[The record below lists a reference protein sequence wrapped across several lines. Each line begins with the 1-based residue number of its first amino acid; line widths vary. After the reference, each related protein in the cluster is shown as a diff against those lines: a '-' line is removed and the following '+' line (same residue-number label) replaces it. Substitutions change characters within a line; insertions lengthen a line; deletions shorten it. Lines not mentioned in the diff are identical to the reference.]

1 MPERVDKC
9 VRSVLDDNP
18 DYTESRAY
26 AICNAKANRGEL
38 SVGENA
44 SHDALLAAAAEHDG
58 ACPAGEVPAGDGCV
72 RVEEVDA
79 PAPLLNSQPR
89 IMASA
94 SPLDTQPIERDELSG
109 DKVAYHGLK
118 LIDTG
123 VWVDANSETPT
134 LYDEVTFKNT
144 SPEYDDGEWEGPPTN
159 IAHDIHKAGPKKNEV
174 HEASVGGW
182 IDPESLETDGE
193 AMFGD
198 LILDRGT
205 DAGAF
210 ADTNLKSALENDGTA
225 GFSPSVELMPTEL
238 EDNPDHPRAEEH
250 VKEAELTGLGL
261 VRDPASKSVDLAHET
276 RNRAV
281 ALSAASGEEVK
292 TLHREPGGMSPEVDH
307 DEIRAAILGRE
318 LAVEEIQDDAQAIAD
333 ELDVP
338 VDEVLEV
345 LDPLLDMNDDG
356 EGENPE
362 MEEPDE
368 ENPDEPEEPE
378 EEPEEMADGDD
389 VDALQDQVANL
400 SERLEELEDAMSDTL
415 SAGDV
420 EDTREEL
427 SAARE
432 EIEDLREDKRE
443 LSQRVESLEEV
454 GKESRTLADGD
465 GEEFDWSEAD
475 EGIEYDPATGSMS
488 Q

>member
-1 MPERVDKC
+1 MPSPTV
-9 VRSVLDDNP
+9 
-18 DYTESRAY
+18 
-26 AICNAKANRGEL
+26 
-38 SVGENA
+38 
-44 SHDALLAAAAEHDG
+44 
-58 ACPAGEVPAGDGCV
+58 
-72 RVEEVDA
+72 
-79 PAPLLNSQPR
+79 LNS
-89 IMASA
+89 SA
-94 SPLDTQPIERDELSG
+94 RSLAEFQQDLEGEPIERDELDG
-109 DKVAYHGLK
+109 NEVAYRNIR
-118 LIDTG
+118 LIAAGTWTDN
-123 VWVDANSETPT
+123 NSKTPT
-134 LYDEVTFKNT
+134 LYDETTFKNT
-144 SPEYDDGEWEGPPTN
+144 EPDYDSQKYDGPPVN
-159 IAHDIHKAGPKKNEV
+159 IAHDLARDGEP
-174 HEASVGGW
+174 HEASVGGY
-182 IDPESLETDGE
+182 IDPDSIRTDGE
-193 AMFGD
+193 ALFGD
-198 LILDRGT
+198 FILDRGT

-210 ADTNLKSALENDGTA
+210 ADTNLKSALESDGEV
-225 GFSPSVELMPTEL
+225 GFSPSVELMPE
-238 EDNPDHPRAEEH
+238 EMVQASNHQKAEEH
-250 VKEAELTGLGL
+250 VKEARLTGTGL
-261 VRDPASKSVDLAHET
+261 VLNPASKTVDLAHET

-292 TLHREPGGMSPEVDH
+292 TLHREPGGMSPELQ

-345 LDPLLDMNDDG
+345 LDPLLDMGDEEGDGVGEEDAEMEDG
-356 EGENPE
+356 EEEDEDEEMDE
-362 MEEPDE
+362 ME
-368 ENPDEPEEPE
+368 
-378 EEPEEMADGDD
+378 DGNDD

>member
-1 MPERVDKC
+1 MPPEVEEC
-9 VRSVLDDNP
+9 VQSVLEDNP

-26 AICNAKANRGEL
+26 AICNAQRNRGEL
-38 SVGENA
+38 SVGEDA
-44 SHDALLAAAAEHDG
+44 SHDELLRAAAEHDG
-58 ACPAGEVPAGDGCV
+58 ECPAGEVYAGDGCV

-79 PAPLLNSQPR
+79 PAPLLNSTPR

-94 SPLDTQPIERDELSG
+94 SPLDTQPIEREELGG

-210 ADTNLKSALENDGTA
+210 ADTNLQSALENDGTA

-238 EDNPDHPRAEEH
+238 EDNPDHPRADEH

-281 ALSAASGEEVK
+281 ALSAVSGEEVK
-292 TLHREPGGMSPEVDH
+292 TLHRESGDMSSEVDH
-307 DEIRAAILGRE
+307 DEIRAEILGRE

-345 LDPLLDMNDDG
+345 LDPLLDMNEEDEEG
-356 EGENPE
+356 EGEEEAEMEEGDEEEEDEDEEPPE
-362 MEEPDE
+362 ME
-368 ENPDEPEEPE
+368 
-378 EEPEEMADGDD
+378 DGDD
-389 VDALQDQVANL
+389 VDALQDQVASL

-420 EDTREEL
+420 EETREEL

-432 EIEDLREDKRE
+432 EIESLREEKRE

-454 GKESRTLADGD
+454 GEDPRTLADGD